1 MPADSVAQTAL
12 FCCLLLAASVWDIR
26 KRIVPDTLCV
36 LIFCLGLRTLT
47 PDKLFGVL
55 LALPL
60 LIAALIKEGGMGGGD
75 IKLTAAAGF
84 VLGLPAGTVG
94 LILGLT
100 AVLGYYLADKGIRK
114 LKKSETQAAGEH
126 ILPLA
131 PFLSAGFIAAY
142 IMNLGGSIL

>member
-1 MPADSVAQTAL
+1 MQADGVAQTAL
-12 FCCLLLAASVWDIR
+12 FCCLLLAASVWDLR
-26 KRIVPDTLCV
+26 KRIIPDTLCV

-47 PDKLFGVL
+47 LDKLSGIL

-60 LIAALIKEGGMGGGD
+60 LIAALVKEGGMGGGD

-100 AVLGYYLADKGIRK
+100 AVLGYDLFCKGIRK
-114 LKKSETQAAGEH
+114 LKKTEAPAAGEH
-126 ILPLA
+126 VLPLA

-142 IMNLGGSIL
+142 IMNLGGLIL

>member
-1 MPADSVAQTAL
+1 MPANGIAQAAL
-12 FCCLLLAASVWDIR
+12 FCCLLLAASVWDLR

-47 PDKLFGVL
+47 PDKLSGVL

-60 LIAALIKEGGMGGGD
+60 LIAALVKEGGMGGGD

-84 VLGLPAGTVG
+84 VMGLPAGTVG

-100 AVLGYYLADKGIRK
+100 AVLGYDLLRKGIRK
-114 LKKSETQAAGEH
+114 LKKTEAPAAGEH
-126 ILPLA
+126 VLPLA

>member
-1 MPADSVAQTAL
+1 MQADGVAHAAL
-12 FCCLLLAASVWDIR
+12 FCCLHLAASVWDLR
-26 KRIVPDTLCV
+26 KRIVPDMLCA
-36 LIFCLGLRTLT
+36 LIFCLGLPSLT
-47 PDKLFGVL
+47 PDKLSGIL

-100 AVLGYYLADKGIRK
+100 AVLGYDMIRKGIRK
-114 LKKSETQAAGEH
+114 LKKTEMPAAGER

-142 IMNLGGSIL
+142 FMNLGGLIL

>member
-1 MPADSVAQTAL
+1 MQADSVAQAAL
-12 FCCLLLAASVWDIR
+12 FCCLLLAASVWDLR

-47 PDKLFGVL
+47 PDKLSGVL

-60 LIAALIKEGGMGGGD
+60 LIAALVKEGGMGGGD
-75 IKLTAAAGF
+75 IKLTAATGF
-84 VLGLPAGTVG
+84 VMGLSAGTVG

-100 AVLGYYLADKGIRK
+100 AVLGYDLLRKGIRK
-114 LKKSETQAAGEH
+114 LKKTEAPAAGEH
-126 ILPLA
+126 VLPLA

-142 IMNLGGSIL
+142 IMNLGGLIL

>member
-1 MPADSVAQTAL
+1 MQADGVAHAAL

-26 KRIVPDTLCV
+26 KRIVPDTLCA
-36 LIFCLGLRTLT
+36 LIFCTGLLAYT
-47 PDKLFGVL
+47 PDKLSGIL

-94 LILGLT
+94 LILGLS
-100 AVLGYYLADKGIRK
+100 AVLGYDLIRKGIRK
-114 LKKSETQAAGEH
+114 LNKTEMPAAGER

-131 PFLSAGFIAAY
+131 PFLSAGFISAY
-142 IMNLGGSIL
+142 FMNLGGLIL

>member
-1 MPADSVAQTAL
+1 MQADSVAQAAL
-12 FCCLLLAASVWDIR
+12 FCCLLLASSVWDLR

-36 LIFCLGLRTLT
+36 LIFCLGLPSLT
-47 PDKLFGVL
+47 PDKLSGVL

-60 LIAALIKEGGMGGGD
+60 LIAALVKEGGMGGGD

-84 VLGLPAGTVG
+84 VMGLPAGTVG

-100 AVLGYYLADKGIRK
+100 AVLGYDLFCKGIRK
-114 LKKSETQAAGEH
+114 LKKTEVSAAGEH
-126 ILPLA
+126 VLPLA

-142 IMNLGGSIL
+142 IMNLGGLIL

>member
-1 MPADSVAQTAL
+1 M
-12 FCCLLLAASVWDIR
+12 
-26 KRIVPDTLCV
+26 LCA
-36 LIFCLGLRTLT
+36 LIFCLGLPSLT
-47 PDKLFGVL
+47 PDKLSGIL

-100 AVLGYYLADKGIRK
+100 AVLGYDMIRKGIRK
-114 LKKSETQAAGEH
+114 LKKTEMPAAGER

-142 IMNLGGSIL
+142 FMNLGGLIL

>member
-1 MPADSVAQTAL
+1 MPADSVAQAAL
-12 FCCLLLAASVWDIR
+12 FCCLLLAAAVWDIR

-47 PDKLFGVL
+47 PDKLSGVL

-60 LIAALIKEGGMGGGD
+60 LIAALVKEGGMGGGD

-84 VLGLPAGTVG
+84 AMGLPAGTAG

-100 AVLGYYLADKGIRK
+100 AVLGYDMIRKGIRK
-114 LKKSETQAAGEH
+114 LKKTEAPAAGEH
-126 ILPLA
+126 VLPLA

-142 IMNLGGSIL
+142 IMNLGGLIL

>member
-1 MPADSVAQTAL
+1 MPADSVAQAAL

-36 LIFCLGLRTLT
+36 LIFCLGLPTLT
-47 PDKLFGVL
+47 PDKLSGVL

-60 LIAALIKEGGMGGGD
+60 LIAALVKEGGMGGGD

-84 VLGLPAGTVG
+84 VMGLPVGTVG

-100 AVLGYYLADKGIRK
+100 VVLGYDLLRKGIRK
-114 LKKSETQAAGEH
+114 LKKTEAPAAGEH
-126 ILPLA
+126 VLPLA
-131 PFLSAGFIAAY
+131 PFLSVGFIAAY
-142 IMNLGGSIL
+142 IMNLGGLIL

>member
-1 MPADSVAQTAL
+1 MPADSVAQAAL
-12 FCCLLLAASVWDIR
+12 FCCLLLAASVWDLR

-47 PDKLFGVL
+47 PDKLSGIL

-60 LIAALIKEGGMGGGD
+60 LIAALVKEGGMGGGD

-84 VLGLPAGTVG
+84 VMGLPAGTAG

-100 AVLGYYLADKGIRK
+100 AVLGYDLLRKGIRK
-114 LKKSETQAAGEH
+114 LKKTEAPVAGEH
-126 ILPLA
+126 VLPLA

-142 IMNLGGSIL
+142 IMNLGGLIL

>member
-1 MPADSVAQTAL
+1 MPADSVAQAAL
-12 FCCLLLAASVWDIR
+12 FCCLLLAASVWDLR

-47 PDKLFGVL
+47 PDKLSGVL

-60 LIAALIKEGGMGGGD
+60 LIAALVKEGGMGGGD

-84 VLGLPAGTVG
+84 VMGLPAGTVG

-100 AVLGYYLADKGIRK
+100 AVLGYDLFCKGIRK
-114 LKKSETQAAGEH
+114 LKKTEALAAGER

-142 IMNLGGSIL
+142 IMNLGGLIL

>member
-1 MPADSVAQTAL
+1 MQADRVAQAAL
-12 FCCLLLAASVWDIR
+12 FCCLLLAASVWDLR
-26 KRIVPDTLCV
+26 RRIVPDTLCV

-47 PDKLFGVL
+47 PDKLSGIL

-60 LIAALIKEGGMGGGD
+60 LIAVLVKEGGMGGGD

-100 AVLGYYLADKGIRK
+100 AVLGYDLFCKGIRK
-114 LKKSETQAAGEH
+114 LKKTEAPATGEH
-126 ILPLA
+126 LLPLA

-142 IMNLGGSIL
+142 IMNLGGLIL

>member
-1 MPADSVAQTAL
+1 MQADGVAQAAL
-12 FCCLLLAASVWDIR
+12 FCCLLLAASVWDLR

-60 LIAALIKEGGMGGGD
+60 LIAALIKEDGMGGGD
-75 IKLTAAAGF
+75 IKITAAAGF
-84 VLGLPAGTVG
+84 VLGLPAGTAG

-100 AVLGYYLADKGIRK
+100 AVLGYDLLCKGIRK
-114 LKKSETQAAGEH
+114 LKKSKAPVAGERV
-126 ILPLA
+126 LPLA
-131 PFLSAGFIAAY
+131 PFLSAGFITAY
-142 IMNLGGSIL
+142 FMNYGGLFL

>member
-1 MPADSVAQTAL
+1 MPADSVAQAAL

-100 AVLGYYLADKGIRK
+100 AVLGYDLLRKGIRK
-114 LKKSETQAAGEH
+114 LKKTEAPAAGEH
-126 ILPLA
+126 VLPLA

-142 IMNLGGSIL
+142 IMNLGGLIL

>member
-1 MPADSVAQTAL
+1 MQADGVAQAAL
-12 FCCLLLAASVWDIR
+12 FCCLLLAASVWDLR

-36 LIFCLGLRTLT
+36 LIFCLGLRTLA
-47 PDKLFGVL
+47 PDKLSGVL

-60 LIAALIKEGGMGGGD
+60 LIAALVKEGGMGGGD

-84 VLGLPAGTVG
+84 VMGLPAGTVG

-100 AVLGYYLADKGIRK
+100 AVLGYDLLRKGIRK
-114 LKKSETQAAGEH
+114 LKKTEAPAAGEH
-126 ILPLA
+126 VLPLA

-142 IMNLGGSIL
+142 IMNLGGLIL